1 VTTVAEQI
9 RPMASADDAPPDAD
23 RWADGTSDT
32 RTVAVSP
39 AEEPPRSGA
48 ARPIV
53 LVGVAIV
60 ALVVAA
66 GAALYAIGPLLH
78 QRDQRSLMATERQ
91 DLASAAHDN
100 EGLYREA
107 APTTPPA
114 PGSPLGILTV
124 PAIGLQQVVVEGVG
138 PSQTAAAPGHVPG
151 TAGMGQPGNAAVV
164 GRRSAY
170 GGSFGRLTDL
180 RSGDRMVV
188 STTQGES
195 LYVVHSVRS
204 VTLATPPATPASAV
218 TTTTL
223 GRQKAAKS
231 TTTAGSGSRS
241 AATSAGGSAGGGTG
255 AETMTDLYGPSSGD
269 QLTLVTSASSVPW
282 NTNQAIVVVAHLKG
296 QPFAPT
302 LQQSRSLNQ
311 QGNSGDPNALAWLL
325 LALLAMIAALIG
337 AVALYRRTTARAA
350 YLLTTAPLLA
360 LAVLV
365 AVAASHLLPA
375 WS

>member
-1 VTTVAEQI
+1 
-9 RPMASADDAPPDAD
+9 M
-23 RWADGTSDT
+23 
-32 RTVAVSP
+32 
-39 AEEPPRSGA
+39 
-48 ARPIV
+48 V
-53 LVGVAIV
+53 LVGFAIV

-91 DLASAAHDN
+91 DIASAAHDN
-100 EGLYREA
+100 EGLYRET

-114 PGSPLGILTV
+114 PGSPLGILTI

-151 TAGMGQPGNAAVV
+151 TAGMGQPGNSAVV

-170 GGSFGRLTDL
+170 GGSFGRLANL
-180 RSGDRMVV
+180 RSGDRMVI

-195 LYVVHSVRS
+195 LYVVHTVRT
-204 VTLATPPATPASAV
+204 VMLTTPPATPASAV

-223 GRQKAAKS
+223 GRQKAAKGQ
-231 TTTAGSGSRS
+231 TTAGGGSRPVV
-241 AATSAGGSAGGGTG
+241 TSAEGAGHRGTVT
-255 AETMTDLYGPSSGD
+255 ETMTDLYGPSSGD

-325 LALLAMIAALIG
+325 LTLLAMIAALIG
-337 AVALYRRTTARAA
+337 AVALYRRTTVRAA